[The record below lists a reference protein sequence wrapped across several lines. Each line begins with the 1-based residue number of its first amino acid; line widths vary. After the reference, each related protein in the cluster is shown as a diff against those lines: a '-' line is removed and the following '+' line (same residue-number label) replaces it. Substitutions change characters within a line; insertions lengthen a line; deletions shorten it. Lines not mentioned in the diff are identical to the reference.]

1 MNNMPKLKI
10 GLLMDSFDVPYWIYK
25 MIEKIQDSTHSQ
37 ISLIIMNQTEIL
49 INISDDFSDE

>member
-1 MNNMPKLKI
+1 MNNVPKLKI

-37 ISLIIMNQTEIL
+37 ISLIIMNETKTTKK
-49 INISDDFSDE
+49 